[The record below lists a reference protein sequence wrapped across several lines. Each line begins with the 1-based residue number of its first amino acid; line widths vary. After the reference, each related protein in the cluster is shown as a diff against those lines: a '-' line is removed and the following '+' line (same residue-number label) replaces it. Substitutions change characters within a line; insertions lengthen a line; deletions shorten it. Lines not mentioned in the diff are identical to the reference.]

1 MYNCNAKIKGNGDK
15 MREKNKKDSV
25 SSKVKKIDKKS
36 IEKQD
41 KKLLSKKLIVTM
53 VMAFLLLLLLCGR
66 LFWIEIVQ
74 GAEYKE
80 VAYNQQ
86 TINRIISPKRGT
98 IYDSTG
104 NKALAISSRVDTV
117 TLNPR

>member
-1 MYNCNAKIKGNGDK
+1 MLKSDK
-15 MREKNKKDSV
+15 KNSV

-36 IEKQD
+36 IEKQE
-41 KKLLSKKLIVTM
+41 KKLLSRKLIVTM
-53 VMAFLLLLLLCGR
+53 VMAFLLLTMLIGR

-74 GAEYKE
+74 GAEFKE

-104 NKALAISSRVDTV
+104 GKALAISSRVDTV
-117 TLNPR
+117 TLNPRKSEIFR